1 MVSWLGVVPP
11 LEIRMAWRFFFV
23 GLVFGLT
30 TALPVDAADP
40 WLAGSSVSAA
50 LEEPCLALFNK
61 KPIRLALRDL
71 SGQLRIAMVLDR
83 RCDPNRTVTLADNRL
98 SLKEALAAAAEQS
111 GTAMTTVGSVLYFGP
126 PESAGALRTMAELRR
141 MELTAS
147 PPKRRAELAR
157 PREVAWADLAEPRE
171 VLDRLTR
178 PAGLRVLN
186 PEQLPYDLMAE
197 ETLPQS
203 STVESLTLFCAQFGL
218 GFEWS
223 ENAAAIRLVPF
234 PAAATITRPHP
245 VPAARMKEITGQIRS
260 AWPELAVT
268 TTAGKVE
275 FAGRIEQHEQV
286 EEWIRP
292 ASKPVRPKPKPVDLS
307 RKRLTFRVAQTPARD
322 VLKALEATGLAFDVA
337 EGIDL
342 DTRLSLEL
350 RDATPAEVV
359 EAIAAQL
366 RAVSEI
372 DGTTARL
379 KPEAGTR

>member
-1 MVSWLGVVPP
+1 
-11 LEIRMAWRFFFV
+11 MAWRFLLV
-23 GLVFGLT
+23 GLVISLT

-50 LEEPCLALFNK
+50 LDEPCLALFHK

-83 RCDPNRTVTLADNRL
+83 RCDPNRTVTLADNRH
-98 SLKEALAAAAEQS
+98 SLKEALSSAAEQS
-111 GTAMTTVGSVLYFGP
+111 GTATATVGSVIYFGP
-126 PESAGALRTMAELRR
+126 PETVAALRTVAELRR

-157 PREVAWADLAEPRE
+157 PREIAWADLAEPRE

-178 PAGLRVLN
+178 PAGVRVLN
-186 PEQLPYDLMAE
+186 PELLPYDLLAE
-197 ETLPQS
+197 QTLPQS
-203 STVESLTLFCAQFGL
+203 STVDSLTLFCAQFGL
-218 GFEWS
+218 GFEWAD
-223 ENAAAIRLVPF
+223 NAAAIRLVPF
-234 PAAATITRPHP
+234 PTAATLTRPHP
-245 VPAARMKEITGQIRS
+245 VPAAKMKEIAGQIRE

-268 TTAGKVE
+268 TTAGKVQ
-275 FAGRIEQHEQV
+275 FAGRLEQHEQV

-292 ASKPVRPKPKPVDLS
+292 APRTVRPKPKPVDLS

-322 VLKALEATGLAFDVA
+322 VLKALEATGLMFDVA

-366 RAVSEI
+366 GAASEI

-379 KPEAGTR
+379 KPERGGTR